1 MFSGLKRIGDMQD
14 VMERYGLIIA
24 GEKVA
29 TSDYFEVRDPGNGER
44 VGECPI
50 ATREDLNRAVAAAR
64 EAYKSWSNSSDDER
78 KDAEAVSYEGVTIER
93 ADSKEK

>member
-1 MFSGLKRIGDMQD
+1 MQD

-64 EAYKSWSNSSDDER
+64 EAYKSWSNSSDEER
-78 KDAEAVSYEGVTIER
+78 KDAVTRMADAIHANMRSSPSFLLGSR
-93 ADSKEK
+93 ASR